1 MAGYI
6 LRGEEKSVVLSAAQA
21 DLLLKSGSGDAALL
35 FLALQRA
42 DRAVTEGELQE
53 KLGMSALRLNA
64 AETALAEM
72 GLIAEP
78 AEKKHPEEEE
88 RPNYTREDV
97 AQMLEGDAGFRT
109 LIPQVEKKLGKKLKT
124 TDLQMLAALYDDA
137 GLPADVIYLLTC
149 HCIERCE
156 RQYGQGRRPTV
167 RQIEKEGFYW
177 VQRGIMDQVS
187 AAKYLK
193 DYAEKT
199 QAMGEYLKVLQ
210 ITGRSAVAGEMKYI
224 RDWMDK
230 GFPPETVAMA
240 YEKTVMYRGELNW
253 RYLNGILRR
262 WDEAG
267 FHTPEEVEAGDRKGG
282 ERSGAASGKNSWVK
296 KYIRG

>member
-6 LRGEEKSVVLSAAQA
+6 LRGEEKSVVLSAAQT
-21 DLLLKSGSGDAALL
+21 DLLLKSGNGDAALL
-35 FLALQRA
+35 YLALQRT
-42 DRAVTEGELQE
+42 DRGVTEGELQE
-53 KLGMSALRLNA
+53 KLGMSALRLA
-64 AETALAEM
+64 SAESVLAEL
-72 GLIAEP
+72 GLIP
-78 AEKKHPEEEE
+78 LSAEKTLLISEE
-88 RPNYTREDV
+88 RLNYTREDV
-97 AQMLEGDAGFRT
+97 AQMLEGDPGFRT
-109 LIPQVEKKLGKKLKT
+109 LIPQVEEKLGKKLKT
-124 TDLQMLAALYDDA
+124 TDLQMMAALYDDA

-177 VQRGIMDQVS
+177 AQRGIMDQDG
-187 AAKYLK
+187 AARYLK
-193 DYAEKT
+193 DYAQKT
-199 QAMGEYLKVLQ
+199 QAMGDYLKVLQ
-210 ITGRSAVAGEMKYI
+210 IAGRSAVAGEMKYI

-267 FHTPEEVEAGDRKGG
+267 LHTPEEVEQGDRKGG
-282 ERSGAASGKNSWVK
+282 EKKSAVGKNSWVK

>member
-6 LRGEEKSVVLSAAQA
+6 LRGEEKSVVLSAAQT
-21 DLLLKSGSGDAALL
+21 DLLLKSGNGDAALL
-35 FLALQRA
+35 YLALQRA

-53 KLGMSALRLNA
+53 KLSMSALRLAA
-64 AETALAEM
+64 AENALAEM
-72 GLIAEP
+72 GLIAP
-78 AEKKHPEEEE
+78 AAERKPPVSEE
-88 RPNYTREDV
+88 RVNYTREDV
-97 AQMLEGDAGFRT
+97 AQMLEGDPGFRT
-109 LIPQVEKKLGKKLKT
+109 LIPQVEEKLGKKLKT
-124 TDLQMLAALYDDA
+124 SDLQLLAALYDDA

-156 RQYGQGRRPTV
+156 KQYGQGRRPTV

-177 VQRGIMDQVS
+177 AQRGITDQDT
-187 AAKYLK
+187 AAGYLK

-199 QAMGEYLKVLQ
+199 RAMGKYLSVLQ
-210 ITGRSAVAGEMKYI
+210 ITGRSAVEGELKYI
-224 RDWMDK
+224 RNWMDK

-253 RYLNGILRR
+253 RYLNGILRH

-267 FHTPEEVEAGDRKGG
+267 LHTPEEVERGDRKDGG
-282 ERSGAASGKNSWVK
+282 KKTAAGKNGWVR
-296 KYIRG
+296 KYIKG

>member
-21 DLLLKSGSGDAALL
+21 DLLLKSGNGDAALL

-42 DRAVTEGELQE
+42 DRAVTEKELQE
-53 KLGMSALRLNA
+53 KLGLSALRLNA

-72 GLIAEP
+72 GLIAAP
-78 AEKKHPEEEE
+78 AEKKFPVGEE
-88 RPNYTREDV
+88 RLNYTREDV
-97 AQMLEGDAGFRT
+97 TQMLEGDAGFRT
-109 LIPQVEKKLGKKLKT
+109 LIPQVEEKLGKKLKT

-177 VQRGIMDQVS
+177 AQRGIMDQDS

-210 ITGRSAVAGEMKYI
+210 ITGRSAVAGEMKNI

-267 FHTPEEVEAGDRKGG
+267 FHTPEEVERGDRRGG
-282 ERSGAASGKNSWVK
+282 EKSGAASGKNSWVK

>member
-6 LRGEEKSVVLSAAQA
+6 LRGEEKSVVLSAAQT
-21 DLLLKSGSGDAALL
+21 DLLLKSGNGDAALL
-35 FLALQRA
+35 YLALQRT

-53 KLGMSALRLNA
+53 KLSMSALRLNA
-64 AETALAEM
+64 AESALAEL
-72 GLIAEP
+72 GLIASP
-78 AEKKHPEEEE
+78 AERTLPVSEE
-88 RPNYTREDV
+88 RLNYTREDV
-97 AQMLEGDAGFRT
+97 AQMLEGDSGFRT
-109 LIPQVEKKLGKKLKT
+109 LIPQVEEKLGKKLKT
-124 TDLQMLAALYDDA
+124 TDLQMMAALYDDA

-177 VQRGIMDQVS
+177 AQRGIMDQDS

-199 QAMGEYLKVLQ
+199 RAMGDYLKVLQ
-210 ITGRSAVAGEMKYI
+210 IAGRSAVAGEMKYI

-240 YEKTVMYRGELNW
+240 YEKTVMYRGEMNW

-267 FHTPEEVEAGDRKGG
+267 LHTPEEVEQGDRKSG
-282 ERSGAASGKNSWVK
+282 EKSAAGKNSWVK